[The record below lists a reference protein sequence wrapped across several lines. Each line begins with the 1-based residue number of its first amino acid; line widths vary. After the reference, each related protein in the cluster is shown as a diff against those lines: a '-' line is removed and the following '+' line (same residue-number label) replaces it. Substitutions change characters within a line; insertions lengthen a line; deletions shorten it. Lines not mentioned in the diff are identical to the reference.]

1 LLAVVVVR
9 AALAVAG
16 VLVDFFIKLI
26 RPLLQQLTQLLLV
39 AVARKIQMEVIP
51 FFKV

>member
-1 LLAVVVVR
+1 LLAVVVVEV
-9 AALAVAG
+9 ALEVVA

-26 RPLLQQLTQLLLV
+26 RQLPQQLTQLLLV
-39 AVARKIQMEVIP
+39 AVERKIQMEVIL